1 MVLAGFELGNEIN
14 WAGFNADFPLPGQG
28 RVFDKNDLVHDPEG
42 RQIAQGLLQYVK
54 TLTVLKE
61 IRDHSKLNQRTP
73 IISAGLADL
82 DGSDWPHQR
91 KADAVSVFATLDFLR
106 TNGLDKLVDGY
117 GIHSYP
123 PSSEPGTSAGVA
135 KRRSH
140 VEENGLSEC
149 QPSGS
154 ASGKPCWFTEWGV
167 GGASGSC
174 PVDDTTR
181 VKLVREMRD
190 YYGELARQG
199 RLKGLIFY
207 TWQGNVRAAKE
218 DPASAFRCGALTNS
232 GRLAIA
238 PI

>member
-1 MVLAGFELGNEIN
+1 MWGEPPLSKADPDSFRTYFEPLLAKLEAKGMVLAGFELGNEIN

-106 TNGLDKLVDGY
+106 TNGLDKLVDGTVF
-117 GIHSYP
+117 IAILP
-123 PSSEPGTSAGVA
+123 PANPELAQVWLNDVHTS
-135 KRRSH
+135 KRTAYR
-140 VEENGLSEC
+140 
-149 QPSGS
+149 S
-154 ASGKPCWFTEWGV
+154 ASRREVQAENHAGLRSGESAAQVVVALSMTRPGSSWF
-167 GGASGSC
+167 
-174 PVDDTTR
+174 
-181 VKLVREMRD
+181 VK
-190 YYGELARQG
+190 
-199 RLKGLIFY
+199 
-207 TWQGNVRAAKE
+207 
-218 DPASAFRCGALTNS
+218 
-232 GRLAIA
+232 
-238 PI
+238 